1 MRYFIKID
9 CLNEESVKINLEL
22 VLNVKLSTDSSGHKK
37 VTVYYTDGS
46 TNAFI
51 EGINVEDIKSV
62 YNKFPC

>member
-22 VLNVKLSTDSSGHKK
+22 VSSVELSTDSGHKK

-46 TNAFI
+46 NNTFT
-51 EGINVEDIKSV
+51 EGITVKDAKSV
-62 YNKFPC
+62 YDKF

>member
-9 CLNEESVKINLEL
+9 CLNEESVKINLDL
-22 VLNVKLSTDSSGHKK
+22 VSSVELSTDGDHKK

-46 TNAFI
+46 NNTFI
-51 EGINVEDIKSV
+51 EGINVKDIKSV

>member
-9 CLNEESVKINLEL
+9 CLNEESVKINLDL
-22 VLNVKLSTDSSGHKK
+22 VLNVELSTDSGRKK

-46 TNAFI
+46 NNTFI
-51 EGINVEDIKSV
+51 EGINVKDAKSV

>member
-22 VLNVKLSTDSSGHKK
+22 VLNVELSTDSSGHKK
-37 VTVYYTDGS
+37 VTVYYIDGS
-46 TNAFI
+46 HNTFT
-51 EGINVEDIKSV
+51 EGINVKDIKSV